1 MQRLYEVMFIVKPD
15 VADEEVEKLIQGL
28 ESNVSGAGGVIKSID
43 RLGRRRLAYNVRGT
57 REGNY
62 VLFTLEGAGETIHEL
77 ERRMRVSEP
86 VLKFLT
92 VRIDQE
98 QKRLAK
104 VKAIRATKVRRAAQP
119 ETEAPGE
126 QAAVS
131 V

>member
-1 MQRLYEVMFIVKPD
+1 MQRLYEVMFIVRPD

-28 ESNVSGAGGVIKSID
+28 ESNVSAAGGTIKSIE
-43 RLGRRRLAYNVRGT
+43 RLGRRRLAYTVRGT

-62 VLFTLEGAGETIHEL
+62 VLFTVGGSGETIHEL
-77 ERRMRVSEP
+77 ERRLRVTEQ

-104 VKAIRATKVRRAAQP
+104 VKAIRATKVRRGPQP
-119 ETEAPGE
+119 ETETPGA
-126 QAAVS
+126 QAAVG